1 MATQKGL
8 GKGFDSLMPT
18 GFDTSLLLDSQ
29 DRVQKLSLEVVV
41 ANPDQPRRTFDEA
54 SLAELA
60 TSIKNYG
67 VLQPIIVSPAGARQ
81 GAGPASYMIVA
92 GERRWRAAGLAG
104 LTQIPAIIREPKDL
118 ENLEISL
125 IENVQRVDLS
135 PIEQAISIERLH
147 QQFNMTYTAIAE
159 RMGKAVSTL
168 NNLVR
173 LLQLPEA
180 AREALELGKISEGH
194 ARAILAL
201 KGDETA
207 QNNLLQAILKDGWSV
222 RQAERYAVG
231 QKQGHRSNEAAIKRV
246 AAQTPETT
254 ALGKHL
260 GRTVSLKR
268 TAKGGRLEIHFKT
281 DDDLQELYK
290 RLNAS

>member
-1 MATQKGL
+1 MSANKGL
-8 GKGFDSLMPT
+8 GKGFDTLMPA
-18 GFDTSLLLDSQ
+18 GFDTSLLLDSH
-29 DRVQKLSLEVVV
+29 DRVQKLSLDVVV
-41 ANPDQPRRTFDEA
+41 ANPDQPRRTFDEGA
-54 SLAELA
+54 LRELA

-67 VLQPIIVSPAGARQ
+67 VLQPIIVSPYKDGYR
-81 GAGPASYMIVA
+81 IIA
-92 GERRWRAAGLAG
+92 GERRWRAARTAG
-104 LTQIPAIIREPKDL
+104 LRQIPAIVREAKDL
-118 ENLEISL
+118 EDLEIAL

-180 AREALELGKISEGH
+180 ARDALEQGTITEGH

-201 KGDETA
+201 KDEPDA
-207 QNNLLQAILKDGWSV
+207 QTDLLESIVKNGWSV
-222 RQAERYAVG
+222 RQAERFVIG
-231 QKQGHRSNEAAIKRV
+231 QKQGHKTRQAAAQRV
-246 AAQTPETT
+246 AAETPQTK

-260 GRTVSLKR
+260 GHPVSLR
-268 TAKGGRLEIHFKT
+268 RMAKGGRLEIAFS
-281 DDDLQELYK
+281 DDADLEELLR
-290 RLNAS
+290 RLGRS